1 MKALLG
7 IPTLIV
13 EQWKGGHHH
22 YFTLCCDNAD
32 AHLGAFQLV
41 I

>member
-22 YFTLCCDNAD
+22 YFTLCDNAD